1 MQPLGTQAPD
11 FSLLDVVSGKT
22 VKRDDTKGAAGLL
35 VMFLCVHC
43 PFVKHVEQGIARLGA
58 DYAGQ
63 GLGIVAI
70 SSNDAASYPDDSP
83 EGMRAQARRL
93 GFTFPYLYDE
103 SQEVA
108 RAYEAACTP
117 DFFLYDRDLRLM
129 YRGQF
134 DASRP
139 SLSVPVTGNDLRRA
153 VEALLAGKPPLEQ
166 QQPSLGCNIKWKQS
180 CRNHVVGTP
189 GLTGFNAKR
198 CVAGCASFCCCAME
212 AATAC
217 A

>member
-1 MQPLGTQAPD
+1 MQPLGTIAPD
-11 FSLLDVVSGKT
+11 FSLPDVLSGKT
-22 VKRDDTKGAAGLL
+22 VSRDGAKGAGGLL

-43 PFVKHVEQGIARLGA
+43 PFVKYIEQGIARFAG

-63 GLGIVAI
+63 GLGIVGI
-70 SSNDAASYPDDSP
+70 SSNDAIAFPDDSP

-103 SQEVA
+103 SQQVA

-117 DFFLYDRDLRLM
+117 DFFLYDRDLRLV

-139 SLSVPVTGNDLRRA
+139 SLTVPVTGSDLRRA
-153 VEALLAGKPPLEQ
+153 VEALLAGKPPLDEQ
-166 QQPSLGCNIKWKQS
+166 HASLGCGIKWK
-180 CRNHVVGTP
+180 
-189 GLTGFNAKR
+189 
-198 CVAGCASFCCCAME
+198 
-212 AATAC
+212 
-217 A
+217 

>member
-1 MQPLGTQAPD
+1 MQPLGTLAAD
-11 FSLLDVVSGKT
+11 FSLPDVLSGKLVT
-22 VKRDDTKGAAGLL
+22 RDGVKGAGGLL

-43 PFVKHVEQGIARLGA
+43 PFVKYIEQGIARFAG

-63 GLGIVAI
+63 GLGIVGI
-70 SSNDAASYPDDSP
+70 SSNDAVAFPDDSP
-83 EGMRAQARRL
+83 EGMRAQAKRL

-117 DFFLYDRDLRLM
+117 DFFLYDRDLKLV

-139 SLSVPVTGNDLRRA
+139 SLNVPVTGSDLRRA
-153 VEALLAGKPPLEQ
+153 VEALLAGKPPLEDQ
-166 QQPSLGCNIKWKQS
+166 HASLGCNIKWK
-180 CRNHVVGTP
+180 
-189 GLTGFNAKR
+189 
-198 CVAGCASFCCCAME
+198 
-212 AATAC
+212 
-217 A
+217 